1 METVVVT
8 KNLKNQSVIMGKTV
22 AKLEKLI
29 MQIDSI
35 ADQINVGDDTYKM
48 KKIIKSNAINLE
60 QTKDK
65 LKRMSIT
72 LDQISKLYESTEND
86 ICENVQNREVLLSR
100 KNYKNPSSILIIPT
114 FFEKIKELSECIRE
128 SIDDLLEYFI
138 KLKKALDDYNKSGE
152 GDLYEWILK
161 YEPQLVSDEAILG
174 FLHILSVPGLSEEQI
189 KTHRDWNDETWKLYV
204 ESHGE
209 PKYIEQQNSLKKYIY
224 GNHNADYNTC
234 EVIATYNALKA
245 LGDKDNKTF
254 PELIQIFETSG
265 IVLKGEWGTS
275 PISVN
280 KYFENHGYKTD
291 MIYGDKI
298 NEKSLSKMSKD
309 HDTYILTAY
318 NNKTNLGEQVHTVSI
333 TVENGKYVIHNNGDD
348 KRYNSLEEA
357 IKGFNN
363 GKGEPISVIGISK

>member
-114 FFEKIKELSECIRE
+114 FFEKIKEL
-128 SIDDLLEYFI
+128 
-138 KLKKALDDYNKSGE
+138 
-152 GDLYEWILK
+152 
-161 YEPQLVSDEAILG
+161 
-174 FLHILSVPGLSEEQI
+174 
-189 KTHRDWNDETWKLYV
+189 
-204 ESHGE
+204 
-209 PKYIEQQNSLKKYIY
+209 
-224 GNHNADYNTC
+224 
-234 EVIATYNALKA
+234 
-245 LGDKDNKTF
+245 
-254 PELIQIFETSG
+254 
-265 IVLKGEWGTS
+265 
-275 PISVN
+275 
-280 KYFENHGYKTD
+280 
-291 MIYGDKI
+291 
-298 NEKSLSKMSKD
+298 
-309 HDTYILTAY
+309 
-318 NNKTNLGEQVHTVSI
+318 
-333 TVENGKYVIHNNGDD
+333 
-348 KRYNSLEEA
+348 
-357 IKGFNN
+357 
-363 GKGEPISVIGISK
+363 